1 MYDQFFGFK
10 ERPFKLVPNPAFI
23 YLSRVHEEVLAH
35 LNYAVGYGEGF
46 VEITGEVGTGKTTLC
61 RMFLEN
67 LDDNTDAAYIFNP
80 KLDAVQLLK
89 AINDEF
95 GIPSDADSVKVLI
108 DRLNGF
114 LLERKAQGRQ
124 VILLVDEAQNLNADV
139 LEQLR
144 LLSNLE
150 TSTSKLIQIILVG
163 QPELG
168 SLLESRALRQLN
180 QRITLSCQLDPLS
193 FKDARAY
200 IRHRIHIA
208 SSRPGPV
215 FSAGACRVVFNYA
228 GGIPRLIN
236 IACDRALLRAYTLNR
251 RNISWGIARQA
262 VRELEA
268 KKRASR
274 AWTTG
279 WTRGRLAAGVGL
291 VVAMVAAGWFV
302 GPMLLQRVNDGSLS
316 ATPSLNTEPPSP
328 SSLSAPAPA
337 SPAMTPAPD
346 ANLAGLPPAPPPIAA
361 EAPPTPSPTIGAAA
375 AVPAAQPPGVDLESV
390 IRRMDQSNARTGAMR
405 AVLDTWQRHRLPDAG
420 SADLSDDETF
430 FRLAAQLNGL
440 ETVRVRGH
448 LNLIKRL
455 NLPAI
460 LEVVQPGGGSPRFV
474 ALVGLADNEIRVS
487 DGDATVAIDPASLA
501 WLWNGAAWIF
511 WENHFD
517 YRGSIP
523 TSSPGESIV
532 ALKVHLKTLGFSIK
546 AMDAAYDVD
555 TRLAVETV
563 QARHGLPVDGIVGPL
578 TQIALYNEDRSL
590 NSPRLTA
597 GPVPSP

>member
-95 GIPSDADSVKVLI
+95 GIPSDTDSVKVLI

-150 TSTSKLIQIILVG
+150 TTTSKLIQIILVG

-168 SLLESRALRQLN
+168 ALLESRALRQLN
-180 QRITLSCQLDPLS
+180 QRITLSCQLNPLS
-193 FKDARAY
+193 YKDTRAY

-208 SSRPGPV
+208 SSKPGPV
-215 FSAGACRVVFNYA
+215 FSAGACRVIFTYS

-236 IACDRALLRAYTLNR
+236 IACDRALLNAYTLGR
-251 RNISWGIARQA
+251 RNISRGIAGQA
-262 VRELEA
+262 VRELEV
-268 KKRASR
+268 KKRTYRTWAG
-274 AWTTG
+274 G
-279 WTRGRLAAGVGL
+279 WRRGKRAAGMAL
-291 VVAMVAAGWFV
+291 VVALLAAGWFV
-302 GPMLLQRVNDGSLS
+302 GPMLRQQANEGSRL
-316 ATPSLNTEPPSP
+316 ATSSIDTEPALPSP
-328 SSLSAPAPA
+328 SATAPAP
-337 SPAMTPAPD
+337 PLQTPAPD
-346 ANLAGLPPAPPPIAA
+346 TDLAGLPPAPPPIADQ
-361 EAPPTPSPTIGAAA
+361 PPPSASPAIDGAAA
-375 AVPAAQPPGVDLESV
+375 ASTAQPNSVDVESV
-390 IRRMDQSNARTGAMR
+390 LGRLDPSNRRTGAMR
-405 AVLDTWQRHRLPDAG
+405 AVLKMWDRDRLPDAD
-420 SADLSDDETF
+420 SVDLADDDTF

-440 ETVRVRGH
+440 ETVRVQGH

-460 LEVVQPGGGSPRFV
+460 LEFVQPGGDNPRFL
-474 ALVGLADNEIRVS
+474 ALVGLDGTEVRVS
-487 DGDATVAIDPASLA
+487 DGDATVTVDPASLA
-501 WLWNGAAWIF
+501 WLWNGAARIF

-546 AMDAAYDVD
+546 EMDAAYDVD
-555 TRLAVETV
+555 TRLAVETI

-590 NSPRLTA
+590 KIPRLTA
-597 GPVPSP
+597 LALPSS